1 MSGKKIKKIP
11 SLVWPGKIKTW
22 WSFLLILSLFGS
34 KKESLR
40 EWSRPGTLP
49 SGPLRCFPS
58 SDILTTVTK
67 FWVAQKKDF
76 LNIWGG
82 PVLPYYTF
90 LKILPS
96 YSIGKKY
103 GIPIRVQYLL

>member
-82 PVLPYYTF
+82 PMKQNNSTTSIPMF
-90 LKILPS
+90 LFLSSWKSEFIE
-96 YSIGKKY
+96 
-103 GIPIRVQYLL
+103 QEC

>member
-1 MSGKKIKKIP
+1 M
-11 SLVWPGKIKTW
+11 
-22 WSFLLILSLFGS
+22 LILSLFGS

-82 PVLPYYTF
+82 PPPDGMEV
-90 LKILPS
+90 KQIS
-96 YSIGKKY
+96 S
-103 GIPIRVQYLL
+103 QLLGRL

>member
-82 PVLPYYTF
+82 PIHHRLENNF
-90 LKILPS
+90 FKN
-96 YSIGKKY
+96 
-103 GIPIRVQYLL
+103 QYP